1 MDTMKLRATFDYI
14 RRDNQLMYS
23 VVLLDTET
31 KDELTLLCKAK
42 NNKVPSWVGM
52 KQGQVTGY
60 RFLFNRKQV
69 IRFQKDI
76 HPGFGRR
83 NMTGNHKQTENQQGD
98 DHQINV
104 SSFHMLLSPSV
115 YNNKSS
121 LLYYLEKLQTSK

>member
-52 KQGQVTGY
+52 KQGQELDITYHMTEGGN
-60 RFLFNRKQV
+60 L
-69 IRFQKDI
+69 ILDTAQKVEEG
-76 HPGFGRR
+76 P
-83 NMTGNHKQTENQQGD
+83 
-98 DHQINV
+98 V
-104 SSFHMLLSPSV
+104 C
-115 YNNKSS
+115 
-121 LLYYLEKLQTSK
+121 